1 MTEQP
6 DMRASDQDRER
17 VAEMLR
23 VAVSD
28 GRITLDEFNE
38 RVDRTFTAR
47 TRGQLDVLVAD
58 LWQTRAVAPMA
69 PAAPPAAM
77 AVPSATGALE
87 LHTRSG
93 KVVHDGRWTVPPYI
107 SAKAGRFGTVRI
119 DFTRADCPHQEVVID
134 IGVTSWFGDVI
145 LIVPP
150 GWIVRDDEVV
160 RRWMGAVFNR
170 PPVALAPDGVV
181 IRLTG
186 YVKTG
191 DVWVRYRHP

>member
-58 LWQTRAVAPMA
+58 LWQTRAVAPA
-69 PAAPPAAM
+69 VPTAAM

-93 KVVHDGRWTVPPYI
+93 KVVQDGRWTVPPYL
-107 SAKAGRFGTVRI
+107 SAKAGRFGTVKI

-134 IGVTSWFGDVI
+134 LGITSWFGDVI

-170 PPVALAPDGVV
+170 PPAALAHDGVV

-186 YVKTG
+186 FVKTG

>member
-58 LWQTRAVAPMA
+58 LWQTRAVAPA
-69 PAAPPAAM
+69 VPTAAM
-77 AVPSATGALE
+77 AVPGATGALE

-93 KVVHDGRWTVPPYI
+93 KVVHGRALDGAAVHQRQGGPVRHGDDRLHPVGLPA
-107 SAKAGRFGTVRI
+107 SGGRDRRGDHLLVR
-119 DFTRADCPHQEVVID
+119 
-134 IGVTSWFGDVI
+134 
-145 LIVPP
+145 
-150 GWIVRDDEVV
+150 
-160 RRWMGAVFNR
+160 
-170 PPVALAPDGVV
+170 
-181 IRLTG
+181 
-186 YVKTG
+186 
-191 DVWVRYRHP
+191 